1 MKTPTDDHELIRW
14 IDGEMNETERARF
27 EERLKQD
34 PALSTEARK
43 MRALSD
49 TLRAHMPAEMRVPHA
64 DYFNTQ
70 IGVRIT
76 QMALDDARARTTTP
90 SWSAQLMQWFR
101 QPWFALAG
109 AAALAVLCFLVMN
122 PAGSGSTGSMI
133 LSSYTPNTH
142 VQARTYHD
150 QNADATVLMLDGL
163 DAMPADRKISGV
175 NIRRS
180 EVEPELASTTMYDDK
195 GAAVLMISRD
205 ALGNPLLS
213 PEG

>member
-14 IDGEMNETERARF
+14 IDGEMNEAERAQF
-27 EERLKQD
+27 EERLKQEPELD
-34 PALSTEARK
+34 TEARK
-43 MRALSD
+43 MRCLSD
-49 TLRAHMPAEMRVPHA
+49 TLRAHMPAVMRVPHA

-76 QMALDDARARTTTP
+76 QMALDDARARTTT
-90 SWSAQLMQWFR
+90 SGWGTQLLQWFR
-101 QPWFALAG
+101 QPWFAMAG
-109 AAALAVLCFLVMN
+109 AAALAVLCFMAMN
-122 PAGSGSTGSMI
+122 PVGSGPSGSMI

-175 NIRRS
+175 NIQRS
-180 EVEPELASTTMYDDK
+180 EVEPELASTTMYDAK